1 MSEPRIFV
9 NIAAYRDTECQWTV
23 KDLFEKARAPERIF
37 VGLCWQFVPE
47 EDQDCF
53 LVPSPRPEQTRIV
66 EFDANKSLGACWA
79 RHHAEKLWQGEEY
92 YLQIDSHM
100 RFAPDWDDRLLDH
113 SATARSTWAVAEV
126 FRFSSGTR
134 TSITLNTPSAR
145 RLGP

>member
-1 MSEPRIFV
+1 VSEPRIFV

-66 EFDANKSLGACWA
+66 EFDAKGKVAHQLKNIPWLVTSVSL
-79 RHHAEKLWQGEEY
+79 
-92 YLQIDSHM
+92 M
-100 RFAPDWDDRLLDH
+100 R
-113 SATARSTWAVAEV
+113 
-126 FRFSSGTR
+126 
-134 TSITLNTPSAR
+134 
-145 RLGP
+145 